1 MKKALLAGAT
11 VLTIAAGLAG
21 TANAQCFWNG
31 SSWSCGP
38 APAQPYTYTQPYAA
52 APQYPY
58 YYSPVPNGSTSN
70 PEITGYKPAWEPS
83 QVGPRA
89 SGGAGR

>member
-11 VLTIAAGLAG
+11 ALTIAAGLAG
-21 TANAQCFWNG
+21 TANAQCAWNG
-31 SSWSCGP
+31 YSWNCGT
-38 APAQPYTYTQPYAA
+38 APAQPNYMQPSAA
-52 APQYPY
+52 APQYP

-83 QVGPRA
+83 LAGPKA